1 MLQHITS
8 WSYRHRWLVVVA
20 WVAVLVS
27 VNLAGSMFGGE
38 SKQEFLSPGTDS
50 KAAVELLDE
59 RFPDRAGDTV
69 TVVVH
74 DDEGVGSEAVRSV
87 AEPVVDRFRALPHVV
102 DVVSPWDAA
111 GAGQV
116 SADGT
121 TAYAVVQLDTTGA
134 RFPVDVASDMVDL
147 AADARAAG
155 VQMEL
160 SGQAIENVQASSMG
174 AEGPGLAIAALILLI
189 AFGSLVAMGLPL
201 ATALFGVGIGL
212 AGGKLIANV
221 IDVPEWASSVAIMIG
236 LGVGIDYALLILTRY
251 RSELDTRRRAPAGRG
266 HRHGHR
272 GQVRRLRRRHRR
284 HLAARHADHEPA
296 LRPGRRLLRGPD
308 RGRGDAGGP
317 DPAARADRLRRSQHR
332 PAADP
337 VPAPLPGHRRSGL
350 LAPLQPL
357 GPAPPDPRRRWPAP
371 PRWACS
377 SSRSPIST
385 SAIPTTATTPPA

>member
-20 WVAVLVS
+20 LGRRPGVHQPRRVDA
-27 VNLAGSMFGGE
+27 FGGE

-69 TVVVH
+69 TVVIH
-74 DDEGVGSEAVRSV
+74 DDAGVGLRRSAQRRRAPRRRGSRAAPRRRRGRAVGRSRQRPGLGRRHHGV
-87 AEPVVDRFRALPHVV
+87 RRRPARHARVPASRST
-102 DVVSPWDAA
+102 SPPRW
-111 GAGQV
+111 
-116 SADGT
+116 ST
-121 TAYAVVQLDTTGA
+121 SPPT
-134 RFPVDVASDMVDL
+134 L
-147 AADARAAG
+147 AAAG
-155 VQMEL
+155 VQIEL
-160 SGQAIENVQASSMG
+160 SGQAIENVQSSSMG
-174 AEGPGLAIAALILLI
+174 AEGPGLAVAALILLI

-212 AGGKLIANV
+212 ACGKLIANL

-251 RSELDTRRRAPAGRG
+251 RSELGTGAEPRQAVG

-308 RGRGDAGGP
+308 RGRGDAGGA
-317 DPAARADRLRRSQHR
+317 DPAARADRVRRSQHR

-337 VPAPLPGHRRSGL
+337 VPAPLPGTPRVRASG
-350 LAPLQPL
+350 
-357 GPAPPDPRRRWPAP
+357 
-371 PRWACS
+371 
-377 SSRSPIST
+377 
-385 SAIPTTATTPPA
+385 TATAA